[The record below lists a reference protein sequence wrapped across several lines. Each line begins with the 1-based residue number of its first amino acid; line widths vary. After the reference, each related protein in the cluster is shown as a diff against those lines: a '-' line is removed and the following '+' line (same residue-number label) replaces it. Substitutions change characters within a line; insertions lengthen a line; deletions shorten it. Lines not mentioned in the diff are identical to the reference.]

1 MSSLKICTMKNT
13 LFTLLFSILTLQ
25 LFAQDAFTPKQFLG
39 YNIGEQ
45 FTRHHRVVDY
55 FFALEKAFPGQI
67 KVEKVGQTYEKR
79 DLLLVYIGT
88 PDNLKKL
95 GEIKQKHLTQAPD
108 EKLAIV
114 WLSYNVHGNES
125 SGTEAAMQTAYRL
138 LTDKAGYLENTVV
151 IMDPCLNPD
160 GRDRYVNFYY
170 QYGANPIDMQRFSAS
185 HNETWPGGRP
195 NHYLFDLNRDW
206 AWMTQIESAVRI
218 QQYNQWLPHVH
229 VDFHEQGINE
239 PYYFPP
245 AAEPYHEVITDWQR
259 EFQKEIG
266 KNHAGYFDK
275 AGWLYFSKEIFDLL
289 YPSYGDTY
297 PTYSGSIGMTYEQ
310 GGSGRAGLA
319 VITQVGDTLRLSDR
333 VAHHVTTGLSTV
345 ETSARNAQKLVA
357 EYQKFYKQKDFKYE
371 SYVLKGSS
379 NQIEPL
385 LVLLGKNNIQW
396 QMISTSTQAIAAKGF
411 HFKTG
416 AHEAFKLKIG

>member
-1 MSSLKICTMKNT
+1 MKKT
-13 LFTLLFSILTLQ
+13 LFMLLFSILTLQ

-195 NHYLFDLNRDW
+195 NHYLFDLNRDLSL
-206 AWMTQIESAVRI
+206 IHIS
-218 QQYNQWLPHVH
+218 
-229 VDFHEQGINE
+229 E
-239 PYYFPP
+239 P
-245 AAEPYHEVITDWQR
+245 TR
-259 EFQKEIG
+259 R
-266 KNHAGYFDK
+266 
-275 AGWLYFSKEIFDLL
+275 S
-289 YPSYGDTY
+289 
-297 PTYSGSIGMTYEQ
+297 
-310 GGSGRAGLA
+310 
-319 VITQVGDTLRLSDR
+319 
-333 VAHHVTTGLSTV
+333 
-345 ETSARNAQKLVA
+345 
-357 EYQKFYKQKDFKYE
+357 
-371 SYVLKGSS
+371 
-379 NQIEPL
+379 
-385 LVLLGKNNIQW
+385 
-396 QMISTSTQAIAAKGF
+396 
-411 HFKTG
+411 
-416 AHEAFKLKIG
+416 